1 MECLI
6 QQDRLGRHHVHQS
19 GAGPPLAP
27 AVTSCS
33 GMAGAC
39 MHPAVVLWCVCPGQ
53 SCVLEFTRACAQ
65 MRLSVADCVCLCV
78 CAAAAD
84 NPKFQAV
91 YKSITA
97 DGAKLVLLLRLS
109 PLVPFSLLNYGL
121 GGWGGKGKPRV
132 SLVLRCGSHPLCQAQ
147 GRCVNL

>member
-1 MECLI
+1 MQE
-6 QQDRLGRHHVHQS
+6 DRLGRHHVHQS

-33 GMAGAC
+33 GMAPAC
-39 MHPAVVLWCVCPGQ
+39 TLLWCCCGYALALSRVCWSSPAPA
-53 SCVLEFTRACAQ
+53 LT
-65 MRLSVADCVCLCV
+65 CVCLSPIVCV
-78 CAAAAD
+78 CAAATD

-121 GGWGGKGKPRV
+121 GGWVGKE
-132 SLVLRCGSHPLCQAQ
+132 SLG
-147 GRCVNL
+147 